1 VSERY
6 TQEMH
11 QEYRRKADAR
21 AAKLEQERQERTAK
35 ESARRAW
42 VADGGQVGDFERQW
56 VQIRDEAR
64 RRRVADADRRAREEM
79 QQRGVSRI

>member
-1 VSERY
+1 MSERY

-11 QEYRRKADAR
+11 QEYRRKEDAR
-21 AAKLEQERQERTAK
+21 AAKLDQERQERTAK

-42 VADGGQVGDFERQW
+42 VADGGRAEDFERQW
-56 VQIRDEAR
+56 EQIRDEGR